1 MDPEKNWIGTM
12 NKITYERYFD
22 SQKLS
27 TIIETGDHKE
37 IIKWV
42 KKNKLCL
49 QSMDSTGQGRTLMSQ
64 ILEEVA
70 NGHLIVKEILNSYV
84 APTNQSLKPSSN
96 DYGVDLD
103 FHGLTHQSEDGTGE
117 QESAIT
123 DLVRLIMEHKGN
135 LWSRSISHI
144 MDFILPDACFTERIR
159 PNQKVVN
166 RIKGKHFF
174 VITKSKYFTQ
184 HLELMCHPVMACLI
198 TLKWKKVLKYFAFHI
213 FILSFFL
220 LSFYFYIRY
229 IFSFMKVE
237 AGNPNQTKP
246 ILNST
251 SLPFFLTDSSE
262 KGLFF
267 AEFVFAIS
275 TLLLLC
281 LEFYQLL
288 HLKCKNYWK
297 QTENWN
303 QIFIIKSAVL
313 AMVMKPWILEITL
326 TGEIV
331 RGITALGFC
340 ASCFDFIFTL
350 GKYPFRGGDFSIMF
364 TRVLTRLINYV
375 VAMFIFVGGFSC
387 SLEIV
392 TYGTGLTGFQAPFKN
407 FVLTLTMAMGEF
419 NARDLYEDYM
429 GQNEDEEEHWKIGR
443 TFAMFLLVLLVMA
456 GTITMVNL
464 FVAVIIKD
472 TKMLEEEV
480 FKEKLFY
487 MAEAS
492 IMIKTLV
499 PKSRQA
505 SLAIES
511 TRTFCVH
518 EMCAAKC
525 DKKRIPSNITHLEP
539 DLLKLAEAGRG

>member
-1 MDPEKNWIGTM
+1 
-12 NKITYERYFD
+12 
-22 SQKLS
+22 
-27 TIIETGDHKE
+27 
-37 IIKWV
+37 
-42 KKNKLCL
+42 
-49 QSMDSTGQGRTLMSQ
+49 
-64 ILEEVA
+64 
-70 NGHLIVKEILNSYV
+70 
-84 APTNQSLKPSSN
+84 
-96 DYGVDLD
+96 
-103 FHGLTHQSEDGTGE
+103 
-117 QESAIT
+117 
-123 DLVRLIMEHKGN
+123 
-135 LWSRSISHI
+135 
-144 MDFILPDACFTERIR
+144 
-159 PNQKVVN
+159 
-166 RIKGKHFF
+166 
-174 VITKSKYFTQ
+174 
-184 HLELMCHPVMACLI
+184 MACLI
-198 TLKWKKVLKYFAFHI
+198 TMKWKKVLKYFAFHI
-213 FILSFFL
+213 CILFFFL
-220 LSFYFYIRY
+220 LSFYLYIRY
-229 IFSFMKVE
+229 IFSFMKLELQVE
-237 AGNPNQTKP
+237 AGNPNKTKP
-246 ILNST
+246 TLNST
-251 SLPFFLTDSSE
+251 TLPFFLTDPSK
-262 KGLFF
+262 KGFFF
-267 AEFVFAIS
+267 AEAVFAIS
-275 TLLLLC
+275 TLLLLT

-303 QIFIIKSAVL
+303 QIFVIVSAVL
-313 AMVMKPWILEITL
+313 AMMMKPWILEISL

-331 RGITALGFC
+331 RGLTALGFC

-419 NARDLYEDYM
+419 NARDLYNDYM
-429 GQNEDEEEHWKIGR
+429 GQNEEEHWKIGR

-472 TKMLEEEV
+472 TNMLEEEV
-480 FKEKLFY
+480 FTEKLFY

-499 PKSRQA
+499 PKSRHS

-511 TRTFCVH
+511 TGTFCVH

-525 DKKRIPSNITHLEP
+525 EKKRVPSNITHLEP
-539 DLLKLAEAGRG
+539 ELLKLAEAGRG